1 MSKSSFSSFP
11 VDNRRKLDRFAI
23 DINAFY
29 NKFQYIHT
37 SSLKSP
43 FTTININNRLC
54 ISISIDE
61 PLPFIHRR
69 YVCAV
74 KVHRTPG
81 NEYIS
86 FFYDILKPILG
97 LLCKGQL
104 ISEAIFL
111 GFKCPKMEM
120 KFFEGI
126 PL

>member
-1 MSKSSFSSFP
+1 MSKSSKFSSFP

-23 DINAFY
+23 HINAFY

-54 ISISIDE
+54 ISNSIDE

-69 YVCAV
+69 FVCAV

-81 NEYIS
+81 NEYV
-86 FFYDILKPILG
+86 Y
-97 LLCKGQL
+97 
-104 ISEAIFL
+104 
-111 GFKCPKMEM
+111 
-120 KFFEGI
+120 KFF
-126 PL
+126 